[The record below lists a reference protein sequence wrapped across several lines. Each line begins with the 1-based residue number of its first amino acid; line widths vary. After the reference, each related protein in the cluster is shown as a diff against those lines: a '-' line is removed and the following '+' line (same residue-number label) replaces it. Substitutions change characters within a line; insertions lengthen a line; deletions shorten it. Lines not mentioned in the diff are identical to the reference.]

1 MWTKNDWVELR
12 LQLNERAVVFREGEP
27 VRALGPGK
35 HRIDRKLEELK
46 PIFDTDIPLFEAR
59 PEVRA
64 VLPAE
69 WFREVTV
76 GAHERAVLF
85 REGRPVQA
93 LKPGIHRHWTVDPTV
108 HVEVFPVAQP
118 PPNDARVLNLLK
130 DEVVQVLIGQHQ
142 RGLLFVEGRLARV
155 LEPGRHLAWN
165 TPESPATVSTVDMR
179 HQTLNIQGQELMT
192 QDKVSLRLSV
202 IAEWSP
208 KDPAL
213 VQRVAADPGAA
224 IYTLVQLALREFVAG
239 VTLDE
244 LLSGR
249 DALTRFLEA
258 RVVPE
263 AEPLGARVH
272 RVGLKDILLPG
283 EMKVLFNRVIE
294 AEKQAQV
301 DAIRRREDAAHLR
314 NQANAAQ
321 LMLERP
327 AMLRLKELE
336 ALEKIAGRIGELKV
350 VLGQA
355 GLEKLLGG
363 G

>member
-108 HVEVFPVAQP
+108 HIEVFPVAQP

-213 VQRVAADPGAA
+213 VQRVAAASAA
-224 IYTLVQLALREFVAG
+224 EKGSESGGLPRLSAAEAGPVGSLALVASHCVRPATGGTRASLCNRSLGCFEISQWGKRITFVACG
-239 VTLDE
+239 FTICPNQARNVSCGCMYVARRAPSTR
-244 LLSGR
+244 SMSAHVAKR
-249 DALTRFLEA
+249 FMFATPDALQC
-258 RVVPE
+258 V
-263 AEPLGARVH
+263 
-272 RVGLKDILLPG
+272 
-283 EMKVLFNRVIE
+283 
-294 AEKQAQV
+294 KQAGFV
-301 DAIRRREDAAHLR
+301 ARRLVHVAE
-314 NQANAAQ
+314 
-321 LMLERP
+321 
-327 AMLRLKELE
+327 
-336 ALEKIAGRIGELKV
+336 G
-350 VLGQA
+350 
-355 GLEKLLGG
+355 
-363 G
+363 

>member
-118 PPNDARVLNLLK
+118 PPNDARVLNLLASAAEK
-130 DEVVQVLIGQHQ
+130 GSESG
-142 RGLLFVEGRLARV
+142 GL
-155 LEPGRHLAWN
+155 P
-165 TPESPATVSTVDMR
+165 
-179 HQTLNIQGQELMT
+179 
-192 QDKVSLRLSV
+192 RLSA
-202 IAEWSP
+202 AEAGPVARSLWRLRTAC
-208 KDPAL
+208 DPPLAGREL
-213 VQRVAADPGAA
+213 RSATARSDATSHAVACMSQGGP
-224 IYTLVQLALREFVAG
+224 
-239 VTLDE
+239 
-244 LLSGR
+244 
-249 DALTRFLEA
+249 
-258 RVVPE
+258 
-263 AEPLGARVH
+263 
-272 RVGLKDILLPG
+272 
-283 EMKVLFNRVIE
+283 
-294 AEKQAQV
+294 
-301 DAIRRREDAAHLR
+301 HLR
-314 NQANAAQ
+314 V
-321 LMLERP
+321 P
-327 AMLRLKELE
+327 
-336 ALEKIAGRIGELKV
+336 
-350 VLGQA
+350 
-355 GLEKLLGG
+355 
-363 G
+363 